1 MTSVAVQKFK
11 NLSSVMLIFLE
22 EDTLTKMKLSMLQ
35 LKEIKK
41 E

>member
-1 MTSVAVQKFK
+1 MTSVAVRKFK